1 MKTYKALLYTGRT
14 DTEAYKHHLFAVV
27 GAIMLPDLNYLP
39 NPTTMQE
46 PHTLDEVKEATEM
59 LTSVRTNGNGVVEW
73 VEVDS
78 YEAFKREWL
87 NIVGREFK

>member
-27 GAIMLPDLNYLP
+27 GAIMLPDLVYLP
-39 NPTTMQE
+39 NPTSTQK
-46 PHTLDEVKEATEM
+46 PHTLEEVREATER

-78 YEAFKREWL
+78 YAAFKREWL